1 MVTGFHFLQIPREY
15 ISQNNKSALE
25 NEEFLSKAIDEL
37 LQSGSV
43 IQVPFKPTIVN
54 PLSVAFSS
62 AGKPRLILDLRFV
75 NNHLIKEHIT
85 FDDWRVFEQ
94 FVAPSGYLF
103 KFDFRKGYHHVDI
116 FPDHQLFMGFSWD
129 IGGIDL
135 YFVFTVLPFGLSTAP
150 AVFTKVLRPLVS
162 HWHQNGIKIAVYLDD
177 GFGLGHS
184 LEEANVQSNKVRD
197 TLELS
202 GFLANKENSVWKPS
216 RCLTWLGVT
225 LDLDKNTYQITEE
238 RIFSLL
244 NSIDNILKSP
254 YTSARVLSRL
264 AGKIVSTK
272 FVLSNIIRLKTRSIY
287 KTIDR
292 QLSWDGKFNILNH
305 PEAHREILS

>member
-1 MVTGFHFLQIPREY
+1 M
-15 ISQNNKSALE
+15 
-25 NEEFLSKAIDEL
+25 
-37 LQSGSV
+37 
-43 IQVPFKPTIVN
+43 N
-54 PLSVAFSS
+54 PLSVAFRS
-62 AGKPRLILDLRFV
+62 AGKLRLILDLRFV

-94 FVAPSGYLF
+94 FVTPSGYLF
-103 KFDFRKGYHHVDI
+103 KFDIRKGYHHVDI
-116 FPDHQLFMGFSWD
+116 FPDHQLFLGFSWD

-184 LEEANVQSNKVRD
+184 LEEVNVQSNKVRD

-202 GFLANKENSVWKPS
+202 GFLANKEKSVWKPS

-225 LDLDKNTYQITEE
+225 LDLDKILTKLRKNA
-238 RIFSLL
+238 FSPC
-244 NSIDNILKSP
+244 S
-254 YTSARVLSRL
+254 
-264 AGKIVSTK
+264 
-272 FVLSNIIRLKTRSIY
+272 IRLIT
-287 KTIDR
+287 
-292 QLSWDGKFNILNH
+292 F
-305 PEAHREILS
+305 

>member
-1 MVTGFHFLQIPREY
+1 M
-15 ISQNNKSALE
+15 
-25 NEEFLSKAIDEL
+25 
-37 LQSGSV
+37 

-75 NNHLIKEHIT
+75 NNHLIKEHIK
-85 FDDWRVFEQ
+85 FDNWRVFEQ

-103 KFDFRKGYHHVDI
+103 KFDLRKGYHHVDI
-116 FPDHQLFMGFSWD
+116 FPDHQLFLGFSWD

-135 YFVFTVLPFGLSTAP
+135 YFLFTVLPFGLSTAP

-177 GFGLGHS
+177 GFELGHS
-184 LEEANVQSNKVRD
+184 LEEANIQSNKVRD

-202 GFLANKENSVWKPS
+202 GFLANKEKSVWKPS

-225 LDLDKNTYQITEE
+225 LDIYKNTYQITEE

-244 NSIDNILKSP
+244 NSIDNI
-254 YTSARVLSRL
+254 
-264 AGKIVSTK
+264 
-272 FVLSNIIRLKTRSIY
+272 
-287 KTIDR
+287 
-292 QLSWDGKFNILNH
+292 
-305 PEAHREILS
+305 